1 MNSTV
6 GPIFN
11 EKIDEKWSLSVLWTV
26 NETPNMAKN
35 ELKKSNTCFAKPN
48 ACKKKKKTG
57 GE

>member
-48 ACKKKKKTG
+48 ACKKKTG